1 MSESSSVVAIV
12 LAGGSGVRFG
22 GDVNKVLVPVGGRPV
37 LAYSLATF
45 ERCERVDAIVIVA
58 RADDEEV
65 VADIAAEVPTT
76 KLVAIVPGGE
86 TRQGSEWSG
95 IQAAMRVGAPQTTV
109 LIHDAARPFLTREL
123 LDRTLDDRNET
134 GTIPTLP
141 LGVPVIGPTG
151 QPRETDDLRRVQTP
165 QAFALD
171 LLLDVYPRAESDG
184 FAGVDTAETV
194 QQYRTGDVRWVE
206 GDPGNIKVT
215 NPEDRARADALAAR
229 FDFATSRWISEA

>member
-1 MSESSSVVAIV
+1 MVAIV

-22 GDVNKVLVPVGGRPV
+22 ADVNKVLVPIGGRPV

-58 RADDEEV
+58 RAGDEAA
-65 VADIAAEVPTT
+65 VADIAAAIPTT
-76 KLVAIVPGGE
+76 KLVAIVHGGE

-95 IQAAMRVGAPQTTV
+95 IQAAMRVGDPRATV
-109 LIHDAARPFLTREL
+109 LIHDAARPFLTGEL

-151 QPRETDDLRRVQTP
+151 RPRETGDLRRVQTP

-171 LLLDVYPRAESDG
+171 VLLDVYPRAEADG

-194 QQYRTGDVRWVE
+194 QRYRTGDVRWVE

-215 NPEDRARADALAAR
+215 NPEDRTEADALAAR
-229 FDFATSRWISEA
+229 FDFAASRWISTA